1 MERVL
6 RCKASTMVVA
16 DVAKPS
22 QVVKWTALLNETAI
36 VDARNLFRLENVQ
49 ISFVTFATKETSPLT
64 LVGT

>member
-1 MERVL
+1 
-6 RCKASTMVVA
+6 MVVA